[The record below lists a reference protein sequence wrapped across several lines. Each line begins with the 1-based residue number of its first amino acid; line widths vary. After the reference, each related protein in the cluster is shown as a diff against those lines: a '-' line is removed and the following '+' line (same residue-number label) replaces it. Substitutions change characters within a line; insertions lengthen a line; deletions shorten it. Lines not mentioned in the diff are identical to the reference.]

1 MAKNSTFNISLK
13 LLTQQ
18 FNKGLKNVER
28 QLKAFSGFVKGA
40 FAIGSIVAFGRKVVQ
55 TGAQF
60 EDAMARVQAV
70 SNATAGEMAMMT
82 KEAEKLG
89 ATTKYTAAEA
99 AGALENLTRNG
110 LSASDATQTLSG
122 TLQLAQANAIG
133 LAEAA
138 DIITNTMNIFGLT
151 AKDTN
156 RINDVLSA
164 TCANS
169 ATNINLLAES
179 IYGVGPIANMMGK
192 SIEETSAALGVLA
205 NKGVKGS
212 EAGKALGSMFQRLA
226 SQSPKAAAALKKYG
240 LSIDESTLKSKSMT
254 EVLQMLADSG
264 IGESIGALSD
274 VFGKNFAK
282 TISILIN
289 DVDKFNE
296 MLGITEKAAGTTA
309 RMFEQGVGS
318 TENAIKSLQSAYD
331 GLMNSIFKQT
341 SGVLNFVLK
350 SLTDITRA
358 LSDTKTRATAIIG
371 AIVSL
376 LTVKLVKA
384 IQKVRTEAVATAGK
398 MSILKAG
405 ITTVTA
411 AAKAAY
417 AAMGGWVGILM
428 TIGTLIGTYVV
439 NKFQKLNEVG
449 KEMAEI
455 ESSYAVQ
462 TRMAAN
468 EMERLHKIAAD
479 ENMDL
484 EVRKK
489 AIDEI
494 TRKVKDYHA
503 EISKEGKLIET
514 NKQAIANY
522 IDAIDAEMKVQAKQ
536 AALASLY
543 NKQALLETELLADA
557 KLKATTGQK
566 IEAGLMSI
574 WMQMLSGNK
583 VPSSAFYD
591 TAITDIYQR
600 DILKRLNDVNEQ
612 IKKYS
617 EDMTPEELAHI
628 IANLTGGGKGSG
640 DGNGQGHITDLK
652 DKLDKENEDYI
663 KTIGVLDEKLK
674 ERIIDEETYRK
685 EKAKA
690 EGELVDAYLEYKKAI
705 VGKGTKKTALSKK
718 EEKYYEDLVDQ
729 YKQTLF
735 VEKVIGIAKERQAK
749 YEKKI
754 ADNAKKQAEAFEKL
768 DEGLSRLGAK
778 QGRTQ
783 VKNPW
788 DDFSSNPREYRKEE
802 QEVQRLQ
809 NELENLLSTYES
821 LKDIMKDIGEPKD
834 EKQRESLRK
843 WNELLDQINQKTL
856 EYQAKANALGSKK
869 AQDEISEK
877 TIEQRRAYYNAV
889 RNTSSAVGTLAS
901 NLQSLAD
908 ADWGTMSIADKFN
921 TITNAIFGTIDAV
934 LNVIDTFDNLKTV
947 VEGLALAK
955 KGYQAAEEAA
965 AQQHVQNAEAEGA
978 AELAKGTQTLA
989 GAQMSLVA
997 GEVEKAVQRGVVSA
1011 YSASAISGAAS
1022 AMASIP
1028 YVGPILAT
1036 AAATEMAAFLAAT
1049 LPKFAEGGLVKGDLK
1064 YGDRLLARVNAG
1076 EMILNERQ
1084 QRRLFDIADGRAHL
1098 GGGVYDFVIS
1108 GKNLKGVLRNVDS
1121 ATARIGGARGM

>member
-318 TENAIKSLQSAYD
+318 TENAIKSLQSAYE

-341 SGVLNFVLK
+341 SGVLNFVIK
-350 SLTDITRA
+350 SLTNVIRA
-358 LSDTKTRATAIIG
+358 LSNTKTRTTAVIG
-371 AIVSL
+371 AITSA
-376 LTVKLVKA
+376 LTIKLVKA
-384 IQKVRTEAVATAGK
+384 MQTVRVEAAKTAAK

-417 AAMGGWVGILM
+417 AAMGGWVGILV
-428 TIGTLIGTYVV
+428 TIGSVIATSIVSAVQKEKEEMRGLEEITRELNAENEKEINYARTLEKIFRDETKSYDTRNAALQEYKNIVRGYHGALTKEGELINDNAEALTNYIKKLEAETKLEAKQTRLKELYAKREVAIEKAKTAAIKAEEGPSFFEKV
-439 NKFQKLNEVG
+439 LGALLTSQQMEYEEMGNTRGINGYKENAQGVLDNLVTAAEKDLKTINTEIEALENDVKDIVTEIQKLNGTGNGDGEG
-449 KEMAEI
+449 GGGSKKTKADSASKFNDAQKEYVKSI
-455 ESSYAVQ
+455 EE
-462 TRMAAN
+462 AALRFEKN
-468 EMERLHKIAAD
+468 ISDQD
-479 ENMDL
+479 EYNQDML
-484 EVRKK
+484 NAYK
-489 AIDEI
+489 A
-494 TRKVKDYHA
+494 
-503 EISKEGKLIET
+503 
-514 NKQAIANY
+514 Y
-522 IDAIDAEMKVQAKQ
+522 IDAYVKYASEIGQEKILEGEEFKELVAAYNALKVEIAHRAKVNKDAA
-536 AALASLY
+536 
-543 NKQALLETELLADA
+543 
-557 KLKATTGQK
+557 
-566 IEAGLMSI
+566 
-574 WMQMLSGNK
+574 
-583 VPSSAFYD
+583 
-591 TAITDIYQR
+591 
-600 DILKRLNDVNEQ
+600 
-612 IKKYS
+612 
-617 EDMTPEELAHI
+617 
-628 IANLTGGGKGSG
+628 
-640 DGNGQGHITDLK
+640 
-652 DKLDKENEDYI
+652 DKE
-663 KTIGVLDEKLK
+663 
-674 ERIIDEETYRK
+674 
-685 EKAKA
+685 
-690 EGELVDAYLEYKKAI
+690 
-705 VGKGTKKTALSKK
+705 
-718 EEKYYEDLVDQ
+718 
-729 YKQTLF
+729 
-735 VEKVIGIAKERQAK
+735 
-749 YEKKI
+749 
-754 ADNAKKQAEAFEKL
+754 KKQAEAWEKL
-768 DEGLSRLGAK
+768 DEGLSRLGGK

-908 ADWGTMSIADKFN
+908 ADWGTMSMADKFN